1 MYRTSGAPKLAQSS
15 WLTWTNYEKSKP
27 EREPNR
33 NGPVKT
39 IKPRKKRRT
48 SMPNMQDLFSQLNG
62 AEVVESEAESE
73 AGSEA
78 GSEVVEE
85 PTKKAKP
92 ASGTVSIATGSITIA
107 KKKRGD
113 KIVRLL
119 EIELSSDQLR
129 ELGITD

>member
-39 IKPRKKRRT
+39 VKTRKRRT

-62 AEVVESEAESE
+62 AEVVESEA
-73 AGSEA
+73 GSEA
-78 GSEVVEE
+78 ESEVVEE

>member
-39 IKPRKKRRT
+39 VKTRKRRT

-62 AEVVESEAESE
+62 AEVVESEAE
-73 AGSEA
+73 SEA

>member
-39 IKPRKKRRT
+39 VKTRKRRT

-62 AEVVESEAESE
+62 AEVVESEAESD
-73 AGSEA
+73 A
-78 GSEVVEE
+78 GSEVGEE
-85 PTKKAKP
+85 PTKKATP

>member
-39 IKPRKKRRT
+39 VKTRKRRT

-62 AEVVESEAESE
+62 AEVVESEAE
-73 AGSEA
+73 
-78 GSEVVEE
+78 SEVVEE